1 MLHWL
6 LRLFTHTAALAI
18 GFALGVYFLP
28 ILTAPPGPDRAAIE
42 AASEGATFTGTFRR
56 DLKGSDFLH
65 WGEGEIRLMANRIV
79 HDGSLSPG
87 PDYKLYLVSDFV
99 EDEAGFL
106 ALKDKALRVGD
117 VKSFDGFILNVP
129 PGTDIAAYTTA
140 VVWCEAFGQFISA
153 AKYR

>member
-1 MLHWL
+1 MLRWL

-28 ILTAPPGPDRAAIE
+28 ILTAPPGPDRAAIA
-42 AASEGATFTGTFRR
+42 AASEGATFTGTFDRN
-56 DLKGSDFLH
+56 LKGSDFLH
-65 WGEGEIRLMANRIV
+65 WGEGEIRLMAGRIV
-79 HDGSLSPG
+79 HDGKLSPG

-99 EDEAGFL
+99 DDEAGFL

-117 VKSFDGFILNVP
+117 VKSFDGFILDVA
-129 PGTDIAAYTTA
+129 PGVDIAAYTTA

>member
-1 MLHWL
+1 MFRWL

-65 WGEGEIRLMANRIV
+65 WGEGEIRLMADRIV
-79 HDGSLSPG
+79 HDGGSP
-87 PDYKLYLVSDFV
+87 P
-99 EDEAGFL
+99 A
-106 ALKDKALRVGD
+106 
-117 VKSFDGFILNVP
+117 P
-129 PGTDIAAYTTA
+129 TTSSI
-140 VVWCEAFGQFISA
+140 W
-153 AKYR
+153 